1 MLNISFQKVSVKKI
15 LPGGCMSCKLGCGQ
29 KGYSSDQK
37 RTMQLIFYLLNCVL
51 LTSTPTPTLNFPLI
65 IMKKIVIMFVQCDKN
80 YAVLMCACP
89 VAPYKSSCQV
99 KLSFIVIPLHVWAY
113 SGTRCRASQDHGA
126 T

>member
-1 MLNISFQKVSVKKI
+1 
-15 LPGGCMSCKLGCGQ
+15 MSCKLGCGQ

-37 RTMQLIFYLLNCVL
+37 RTIQLIFYLLNCVL

-89 VAPYKSSCQV
+89 VAPYVSLPALTCKLRGFSDSSV
-99 KLSFIVIPLHVWAY
+99 NSNHHSNELKIKLNVIYIH
-113 SGTRCRASQDHGA
+113 
-126 T
+126 